1 MVNDLSDQ
9 EMVINDEC
17 ALVAQS
23 YIHAVLDA
31 EEALTEG
38 QVKEARE
45 VLSNLRQSMLF
56 LLNINSCAKN
66 HKLLMLEPLEAIKH

>member
-1 MVNDLSDQ
+1 MPDKD
-9 EMVINDEC
+9 MVINDEC

-38 QVKEARE
+38 HIKEALE
-45 VLSNLRQSMLF
+45 ALSSLRQSMLF
-56 LLNINSCAKN
+56 LLNINACAKN
-66 HKLLMLEPLEAIKH
+66 NKLLSLEHLEGVKH